1 MKLTKKI
8 LNKARVFRNKIV
20 AELFEDAEY
29 MLKKKSKF
37 KDD

>member
-8 LNKARVFRNKIV
+8 LNRARLFRNKIV
-20 AELFEDAEY
+20 AELFEDSEY

-37 KDD
+37 KET